1 MGRCKY
7 DAFGMKCHNLKQRT
21 YSQSHINIR
30 AQTHTHTH
38 AAFLPPMAAVGVL
51 DSVVAMINHLSC

>member
-21 YSQSHINIR
+21 YSQSHVNIR
-30 AQTHTHTH
+30 AHTHTRTLS
-38 AAFLPPMAAVGVL
+38 LPPVAAVGVL